1 MESTMP
7 RNFAPLITIVLI
19 AALAGCASSR
29 SGGKGPVRKAV
40 ELPVAATEKGLDT
53 SYSAIE
59 KKIRLPGGN
68 KSPMRDRELPLY
80 YEGGSNINSLQRD

>member
-1 MESTMP
+1 MRRT
-7 RNFAPLITIVLI
+7 LI
-19 AALAGCASSR
+19 ALCANVLLLTLAGCHSSS

-40 ELPVAATEKGLDT
+40 ELPVAATEKGLDK

-59 KKIRLPGGN
+59 KKVRLPGGN
-68 KSPMRDRELPLY
+68 KASMREQELPLY

>member
-1 MESTMP
+1 MQRT
-7 RNFAPLITIVLI
+7 LITLCAPVLLL
-19 AALAGCASSR
+19 ALAGCPSSK

-40 ELPVAATEKGLDT
+40 ELPVAATEKGLDK

-68 KSPMRDRELPLY
+68 KAPMRDQELPVY